1 MTYHTY
7 SPELG
12 YVQGK
17 LIHCNHRLQL
27 TDYIGMS
34 DLLSPIYAVFD
45 ANEADSFW
53 GLVGVM
59 KMMVSSSSP

>member
-1 MTYHTY
+1 M
-7 SPELG
+7 SRVSSRDG
-12 YVQGK
+12 Y
-17 LIHCNHRLQL
+17 LRFQL

-59 KMMVSSSSP
+59 KMMVSSPSP